1 VTKSD
6 ITIDPRGYRFGA
18 AVTLVGALTAVLLDG
33 KPGAIALLVLVALF
47 LPGAIIGPQATLQA
61 WLFRTLIRPRISA
74 PREVE
79 SFRPA
84 RFAQQ
89 VGLTL
94 SAAGAGLGLAG
105 VSWAVLVFGGFVL
118 AASFLNAVFGY
129 CLGCEMYLGFKR
141 LTARKA

>member
-1 VTKSD
+1 MSTSD
-6 ITIDPRGYRFGA
+6 VKIDPRGYRFGA
-18 AVTLVGALTAVLLDG
+18 AITLAGALAAVLLG
-33 KPGAIALLVLVALF
+33 GTPGAITLLVLVALF

-61 WLFRTLIRPRISA
+61 WLFRTLIRPRIAA

-105 VSWAVLVFGGFVL
+105 VEWAVLVFGGFVV

-141 LTARKA
+141 LTSTKA